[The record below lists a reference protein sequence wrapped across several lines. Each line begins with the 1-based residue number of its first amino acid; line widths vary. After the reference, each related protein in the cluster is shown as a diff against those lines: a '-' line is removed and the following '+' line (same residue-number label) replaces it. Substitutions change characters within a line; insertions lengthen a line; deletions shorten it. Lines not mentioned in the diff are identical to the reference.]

1 MQCSGPAD
9 PLFKERAL
17 PPGCTAHKACSEGAP
32 GGQEQYMLLVAFDR
46 EQRACQKGINCRL
59 KDVSPD
65 DPVDVLQLLLVA
77 A

>member
-1 MQCSGPAD
+1 
-9 PLFKERAL
+9 
-17 PPGCTAHKACSEGAP
+17 
-32 GGQEQYMLLVAFDR
+32 MLLVAFDR